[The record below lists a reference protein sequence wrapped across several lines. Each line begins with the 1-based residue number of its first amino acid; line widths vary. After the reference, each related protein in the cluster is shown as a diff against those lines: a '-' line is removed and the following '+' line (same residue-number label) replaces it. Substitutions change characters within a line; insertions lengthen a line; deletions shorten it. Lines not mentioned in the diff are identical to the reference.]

1 MDLKDLYSVILVLI
15 LVAVLLGLGLTVLA
29 KMSTSCAINTNLNG
43 TCTTVENMSQGTAET
58 AMQNSISAIADIPST
73 WLGIIVIV
81 VVAVIV
87 IGLLVRNLGGSTGQR

>member
-1 MDLKDLYSVILVLI
+1 MDKKGMALQDLYGVILVLV

-29 KMSTSCAINTNLNG
+29 KMEASAGITGTSSKAIND
-43 TCTTVENMSQGTAET
+43 
-58 AMQNSISAIADIPST
+58 SITAIADIPST

-87 IGLLVRNLGGSTGQR
+87 IGLLVRNLGGSTGGR

>member
-1 MDLKDLYSVILVLI
+1 MDKKGMALQDLYGVILVLV

-29 KMSTSCAINTNLNG
+29 KMEASSGITGTASDAIND
-43 TCTTVENMSQGTAET
+43 
-58 AMQNSISAIADIPST
+58 SITAIADIPST

-87 IGLLVRNLGGSTGQR
+87 IGLLVRNLGGSTGGR

>member
-15 LVAVLLGLGLTVLA
+15 LVAVLLGLGLTVLG
-29 KMSTSCAINTNLNG
+29 KMSASCAINTNLNG
-43 TCTTVENMSQGTAET
+43 TCTTVENVTASSSET
-58 AMQNSISAIADIPST
+58 AINNSITAIADIPST

-87 IGLLVRNLGGSTGQR
+87 IGLLVRNLGGSTGSR